1 VGGLKAGEKV
11 GASRHADMQIDR
23 YTDRKADSQVDRKTG
38 RQAERRVSGEE
49 STSIISPRLAL

>member
-1 VGGLKAGEKV
+1 MGGLKAGEKV

-38 RQAERRVSGEE
+38 RQADRQKEE
-49 STSIISPRLAL
+49 